1 MFIVILFVA
10 QTHNLFLCGLS
21 ANHSTTEPPTKTF
34 LIVLSCFSFRAVR
47 LCRLLQCHR
56 VVGDN
61 TVALT
66 EMRGCGQIVKSTF
79 LPFPKNFFLTSMEN
93 TIRSQKDVKENSD
106 GLMKKKACGAQRNPT
121 ALALDY
127 LIMQQQMLF
136 TWGCCGKIMFQR
148 WTTKNHILAV
158 CPACSYCVVL
168 CNLYKVDKHS
178 FSIFSSR

>member
-1 MFIVILFVA
+1 MFTVILFVA

-106 GLMKKKACGAQRNPT
+106 GLMKKKSLWCTEKSNCTCTRLLNYAT
-121 ALALDY
+121 ADVVYVGLLWKNNVSKMDY
-127 LIMQQQMLF
+127 KKSHLSGLP
-136 TWGCCGKIMFQR
+136 CMF
-148 WTTKNHILAV
+148 L
-158 CPACSYCVVL
+158 L
-168 CNLYKVDKHS
+168 CRFV
-178 FSIFSSR
+178 